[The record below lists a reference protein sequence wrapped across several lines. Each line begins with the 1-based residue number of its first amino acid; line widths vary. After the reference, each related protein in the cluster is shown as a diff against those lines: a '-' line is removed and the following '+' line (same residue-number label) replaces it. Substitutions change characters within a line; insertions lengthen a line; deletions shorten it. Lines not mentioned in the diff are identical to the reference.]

1 MRVPF
6 VTVAFVLLPLS
17 SLSLGC
23 AGVDSED
30 EARLAYLG
38 LDNAIE
44 RAIQLGFDG
53 YNAASSAT
61 IPPQSDDGDESGQMD
76 VTGKVDQGSSANKG
90 MRLDVALSEYSDG
103 LIDDPET
110 EDVEEELVV
119 VYDTDDDAPLH
130 LAMQLKDIPD
140 GTLEGTLVGTAV
152 TDGDIVGE
160 VDLDLAMVA
169 ELEPGEGGQEV
180 QRVAGTTRIT
190 GTAASEAGEYDV
202 DVTR

>member
-1 MRVPF
+1 MRVSLL
-6 VTVAFVLLPLS
+6 TVAFVLLPLS
-17 SLSLGC
+17 SLPLGC

-76 VTGKVDQGSSANKG
+76 VTGKVDQGSSDNKG
-90 MRLDVALSEYSDG
+90 MRLDVALSEYDDG

-110 EDVEEELVV
+110 DGEEELVV
-119 VYDTDDDAPLH
+119 VYDTDDDAPL
-130 LAMQLKDIPD
+130 LLEMQLKDIPN
-140 GTLEGTLVGTAV
+140 GTLEGTLVGTV
-152 TDGDIVGE
+152 LTDGDIEGE
-160 VDLDLAMVA
+160 VHLDLAMAA
-169 ELEPGEGGQEV
+169 ELEPGEGGQQV
-180 QRVAGTTRIT
+180 QRVAGSTRIT
-190 GTAASEAGEYDV
+190 GTATSEAGEYDV